1 MKTKKL
7 FILILTLFVFLSTIN
22 TDTTRAALKHENS
35 SHTTIIMEPDG
46 GYYVKTITES
56 PSPDVSVN
64 SVTTK
69 SSKVYYKYYN
79 NNNILCWKYVL
90 DGTFYINFGVSS
102 KCTNVTANFF
112 NYKSGYTLNYENHSY
127 SGNKA
132 TGSVT
137 VQHKDD
143 ICSKTLSIVCD
154 KNGNFS

>member
-1 MKTKKL
+1 MKIKKL

-22 TDTTRAALKHENS
+22 TDTTHAAVKYEFS
-35 SHTTIIMEPDG
+35 SHTTIIREPDG

-56 PSPDVSVN
+56 PLPDVSVN
-64 SVTTK
+64 SVTTR
-69 SSKVYYKYYN
+69 SGKVDYEYYN

-112 NYKSGYTLNYENHSY
+112 SYKSGYTLNYENHSY

-132 TGSVT
+132 TGSVK

-143 ICSKTLSIVCD
+143 IRSKTLSIVCD